1 MATLIGIVSKVIG
14 QVFAVASDGTRRA
27 LVEGD
32 KLFAGDQLST
42 GAEGAVAVHLQ
53 NGQELTL
60 GRGSSMQMTPQ
71 LLANHI
77 PHVDS
82 SEAVTPSQA
91 QLTDVQ
97 QLQKAIAAGDDPTQ
111 TAEATAAGPATTT
124 TGAPGGVQG
133 SGHSF
138 VMLEEVGGRVDPT
151 IGFPT
156 AGFNGIPELPEERLN
171 ADPNNNVVAA
181 DAPVVPPVT
190 PEVPEV
196 PNNPVTLDGLS
207 VANGELTVNE
217 ANLADGSA
225 RNPGALTQ
233 SGSFTV
239 NAPDGLSSL
248 SIGGINVISGGV
260 AAGFPQSITTL
271 LGSTLTVTGYNPAT
285 GVVSYSY
292 TLNGAETHASG
303 EGANAVGEH
312 FTVVAGDSNG
322 DSATGSLDINITD
335 DVPQAIDDGNGV
347 ASETLLTLNG
357 NVLTNDVQ
365 GADRVPVGENSGPIT
380 PGTFIGTYGTLVLNA
395 NGTYTYTL
403 NTSDA
408 DFKALHGGGDG
419 TETFTYT
426 LTDADGD
433 SSTANLVLQIHN
445 NDDPD
450 TIGGLNL
457 GGPELTVFEKNLGD
471 GSAPDA
477 TALTQN
483 GTFTFTALDGIT
495 TLTVGGIA
503 VVSGGVAAGF
513 PQSITTPLGNTLT
526 ITSFDLATGVVNYS
540 YTLNDNEAHA
550 TANGANA
557 LPEQFDVTLV
567 DDNGTTATG
576 SLDVN
581 IVDDLP
587 QGVND
592 SNASTASETL
602 LTLNG
607 NVLTNDVQGADRLT
621 VGENAGPIT
630 PGTFTGTYGTL
641 VLNANGTYTYTLN
654 TSDADFKALHGGGDG
669 TETFTYTITDS
680 DGDSSTANLVLQIH
694 NNDDPVTIGGLNV
707 EGGELTVFEKNLGD
721 GSAPDAT
728 ALTQNGTFTVTALD
742 GVTSLTVGGIAVVT
756 AGVAAGFPQSITTPL
771 GSTLTIT
778 GFNAATG
785 IVSYSYT
792 LVDNEAHATANGAN
806 TLPEQFAVT
815 LVDDN
820 GTTATGSLDVNI
832 VDDLPQGVNDSNAST
847 ASETL
852 LTLNGNVLTND
863 VQGADRVTVGEN
875 AGPITPGTF
884 TGTYG
889 TLVLNANGTYTYT
902 LNTSDADFKALHG
915 GGDGTET
922 FTYTITDSDGDSS
935 TANLVLQIHNNDD
948 PVTIG
953 GLNVEGGELTVFEKN
968 LGDGS
973 APDATALTQNGTFTV
988 SALDGVTS
996 LTVGGIAV
1004 VTAGVA
1010 AGFPQSITT
1019 PLGSTLT
1026 ITGFNAATGVV
1037 SYSYT
1042 LNDNEAHATANGA
1055 NTLPEQFAVT
1065 VVDDNGTTAT
1075 GSLDVNIVDDL
1086 PQGVNDSNASTASET
1101 LLTLNGNVLTN
1112 DVQGADRVTV
1122 GENAG
1127 PVTPGTFTGTYGTLV
1142 LNANGTYTYT
1152 LNTSDAD
1159 FKALH
1164 GGGDGTETFT
1174 YTITDSDGD
1183 SSTANLVLQIHNND
1197 DPVTIGGLNVEG
1209 GELTVFEKNL
1219 GDGSNPDTPALT
1231 QSGTFTVT
1239 ALDGVTTLTVGGIAV
1254 VTAGVAAG
1262 FPQSITTP
1270 LGSTLTITGFN
1281 AATGVVSYSYT
1292 LNDNE
1297 AHATANGA
1305 NTLPEQFAVTVVDD
1319 NGTTATGSLDVN
1331 IVDDLPQGVNDSN
1344 ASTASETL
1352 LTLNGNVLTNDVQ
1365 GADRVTVGENA
1376 GPITPGTFTGTYG
1389 TLVLNANGTYTY
1401 TLNTSDADFKALH
1414 GGGDGTETFTYT
1426 ITDSDGDSSTAN
1438 LVLQIHNNDDPVT
1451 IGGLNVEG
1459 GELTVFEKNLGD
1471 GSNPDTPALTQSGTF
1486 TVTALDGVSTLT
1498 VGGISVVTG
1507 GVAAGFPQSITT
1519 PLGSTLT
1526 ITGFNAATGVVSY
1539 SYTLNDNEAHA
1550 TANGANTLP
1559 EQFAVTVVDDNGTTA
1574 TGSLDVNIVDDLPQG
1589 VNDSNTSTASE
1600 TLLTLNG
1607 NVLTNDVQGADR
1619 VTVGENAGPITPG
1632 TFTGTYGTLVLNA
1645 NGTYTYTLNTSDADF
1660 KALHGGGDGTETF
1673 TYTITDS
1680 DGDSSTANLVLQIHN
1695 NDDPVTIGG
1704 LNVEGGELTVFE
1716 KNLGDGSAP
1725 DATVLTQNGSF
1736 TVTAL
1741 DGVTSLTVGGIAV
1754 VTAGVAAGFPQS
1766 ITTPLGSTLTITGF
1780 NAATGVVSYSYTLN
1794 DNEAHATANGANTL
1808 PEQFAVT
1815 VVDDNGTTATGSL
1828 DVNIVDDLPQ
1838 GVNDSNT
1845 STASETL
1852 LTLNG
1857 NVLTNDVQGA
1867 DRVTVGE
1874 NAGPITP
1881 GTFTG
1886 TYGTLVLNANGTY
1899 TYTLSTSDAD
1909 FKALHGGGNGS
1920 ETFTYTITDSD
1931 GDSSTANLVLQI
1943 HNNDD
1948 PVTLQGLN
1956 VYGGELTVYEKNLGD
1971 GSNPNPSALTQSGT
1985 FTVTALDGV
1994 TTLTVGGIAVVTGGV
2009 AAGFP
2014 QSITTPLGSTL
2025 TITGFNAATGVVS
2038 YSYTLND
2045 NETHANANG
2054 ANTLPEQFTVTAVDD
2069 NGTTATGN
2077 LDVNIVDDL
2086 PKGVNDSNGTASE
2099 TQLTLNGNV
2108 LTNDVQGA
2116 DRVTVGENA
2125 GPITPGTF
2133 TGTYGTLVL
2142 NANGTYTYTLS
2153 TSDADFKA
2161 LHGGGNGSETF
2172 TYTITDSDGDSSTA
2186 NLVLQIH
2193 NNDDPVTLQG
2203 LNVYGG
2209 ELTVYEKNLGD
2220 GSNPNPSA
2228 LTQSGTFTVTALD
2241 GVTTLT
2247 VGGIAVVTGGVAAG
2261 FPQSITTPLGSTLT
2275 ITGFNAATGVVSYSY
2290 TLNDNETHA
2299 NANGANTLPEQF
2311 AVTVVDDNGTTATG
2325 SLDVNIVD
2333 DLPQG
2338 VNDSNTSTASETLL
2352 TLNGNVLTNDV
2363 QGADRVTVG
2372 ENAGPITPGTFT
2384 GTYGTLVLNANGT
2397 YTYTLSTSD
2406 ADFKALHGGGNGSE
2420 TFTYTITDSDG
2431 DSSTANLVLQI
2442 HNNDDPVTLQGLNVY
2457 GGELTVYEKNLSDGS
2472 APSTSALTQSGT
2484 FTVTALDGVTT
2495 LTVGGI
2501 SVVTGGVA
2509 AGFPQS
2515 ITTPLGSTLT
2525 ITGFNAA
2532 TGVVSYSY
2540 TLNDN
2545 ETHANANGANT
2556 LPEQFTVTAVDDNG
2570 TTATGNLDVN
2580 IVDDL
2585 PKGVNDSNGTAS
2597 ETQLTLNGNVL
2608 TNDVQGADRVTVGE
2622 NAGPIT
2628 PGTFTGTYGTLVLNA
2643 NGTYTYTLST
2653 SDADFKALHGGG
2665 NGSETFTYT
2674 ITDSDGDSSTANL
2687 VLQIHNNDDPV
2698 TLQGLNVYGGEL
2710 TVYEKNLGD
2719 GTHPDTPAL
2728 SQSGTFTVTA
2738 LDGLQTLT
2746 VGTLTVISG
2755 GVVAGFPQ
2763 TATTPL
2769 GSTLTITGFNA
2780 ATGVISYTYTLND
2793 NEAHPAAEGAN
2804 SLTENFNVVAT
2815 DTDGDVA
2822 NGQINVNI
2830 IDDLPTA
2837 NPDTDSV
2844 QEGGTVSGN
2853 VLDNDI
2859 AGADGPAATGAVVG
2873 VRAGSDTSTPAL
2885 DGLNTPINGTYG
2897 YLTLDANG
2905 NAVYHSTPNAVSGPG
2920 AVDVFTYTVRDSD
2933 GDESTTTITIDVYN
2947 SCLKAV
2953 SDNDVTVYEK
2963 ALDLG
2968 KDGQDLVAGTVIGSD
2983 PTNTGETAS
2992 GTLVGSVTHAVGAI
3006 TYALVGTHVGEFGQI
3021 QLNANGT
3028 YTYTL
3033 TTPPSTTPHAN
3044 DGPNVMHETFTYQA
3058 TDSLGNIVTSTIVVD
3073 IVDDVPKAMND
3084 SNASTASET
3093 TLSLSGNVFNN
3104 DVIGADKVALGLNA
3118 GPVTPGTFTGTYGTL
3133 VLNANGT
3140 YTYTLSTSDA
3150 DFKALHGGGNGTETF
3165 TYTIT
3170 DSDGDIST
3178 ANLVLNVHNNDDLV
3192 TLNGLDVYGGELTVY
3207 EKNLGDG
3214 TTPNISA
3221 LTQSGTFTVTALD
3234 GLQTLTV
3241 GTLTVISGGVV
3252 AGFPQTATTPLGS
3265 TLTITG
3271 FNPVTGVLSYSY
3283 TLNDNEAH
3291 ATASG
3296 ANSLTENFNVVA
3308 TDTDGDIAN
3317 GQINVN
3323 IVDDL
3328 PGAKPDSSSVTE
3340 GGTVNI
3346 SVLGNDIS
3354 GADGPATVVGVRAG
3368 SNTSTSA
3375 VGGLGN
3381 QITGAYGYLTLD
3393 ANGNAVYHANPN
3405 SVGPAGATDTF
3416 TYTVRDTDG
3425 DESTTTITVNVANSI
3440 IKANPDSDVTV
3451 YEKALD
3457 LSKDGQD
3464 LAAGT
3469 VTGSD
3474 PGNSGET
3481 SSGTLVGSVSGASG
3495 ALTYTLVGSATG
3507 TYGQILLNADGSY
3520 TYTLTSAPKTSPNAN
3535 DGPNSLS
3542 ESFTYKAT
3550 DASGNSSTSTIVVNI
3565 VDDVPKAVAADRSVA
3580 AVEID
3585 SNLLI
3590 VLDVSGSMVDPSGV
3604 PGLSRLELAKQAI
3617 SALLDKYDDLGDVK
3631 VQLVTFSS
3639 SATDRTS
3646 VWVDVATAKTLLTGL
3661 TADGG
3666 TNYDAAVATMKTAF
3680 NTSGKLTGAQNVGYF
3695 FSDGKPTSGQEIGTS
3710 DETSLKAFLDANNIK
3725 NYAIGLGSGVSNA
3738 NLNPLAY
3745 DGSSHT
3751 DTNAVVVTD
3760 LNQLNSVL
3768 SGTVIGAPVT
3778 GSLLGEGGTFG
3789 ADGGFIK
3796 TITVDGTTYTYDPA
3810 GNGSLNFSGAANHGT
3825 FNTANNTLSIATNN
3839 SGTLLVNLDSGEYTY
3854 ISQKTTAVVI
3864 TENIGFTVSDNDG
3877 DLSSSTLTI
3886 KVIPNAPPVATDD
3899 HVITNVLEGTVVV
3912 PGELLLAN
3920 DTDPNGDPLSANPTS
3935 FNTGWV
3941 ARGAEFTG
3949 LTQVPNF
3956 TGSSAQALTLARSA
3970 FVANAAAMTAV
3981 LVVSGALGSVG
3992 NSNYDDRITV
4002 NLKDG
4007 ETLHLNHDLAAGRI
4021 AMEYSINGGAFTP
4034 IADGGMITATSD
4046 ATYQIHISNIPNSS
4060 SGGNGSET
4068 YKLTMTVNYSEAHDI
4083 APDYHGTY
4091 TANDNHGGS
4100 DSANV
4105 TISYQDGHTL
4115 TGTGGDDVL
4124 VAGAGSNVINAGGGN
4139 DVLTA
4144 GSGNNE
4150 LHGDAGN
4157 DLLFSGPGNDTLD
4170 GGTGIDTASYAH
4182 ATAGVTVN
4190 LSLLGGQNTLGAGTD
4205 ILTGIENLTGSNFND
4220 TLTGDNTGNVIT
4232 GGLGND
4238 VLNGGGGDDLLIGGL
4253 GNNTLSGGAGADTF
4267 QWLKGNSGHDVITD
4281 FTPGTDKLDL
4291 SQLLQGENGTTASL
4305 DDYLHFTVTG
4315 SGPSTVTSIDV
4326 SAMAGAAPNQT
4337 IDLAGV
4343 DLASHYGV
4351 TPGAGGVIAGGHDTA
4366 TIINGMLNDHSLK
4379 VDTV

>member
-71 LLANHI
+71 LLANQI

-91 QLTDVQ
+91 QLTDVE

-111 TAEATAAGPATTT
+111 TAEATAAGPTTT
-124 TGAPGGVQG
+124 AGVPGGIAG

-138 VMLEEVGGRVDPT
+138 VMLEEVGGRVDPI

-171 ADPNNNVVAA
+171 ANPDNNAVAA
-181 DAPVVPPVT
+181 DTPVVPPVT
-190 PEVPEV
+190 PEV

-207 VANGELTVNE
+207 VENGELTVIE

-225 RNPGALTQ
+225 SNPGALTQ
-233 SGSFTV
+233 SGTFTV
-239 NAPDGLSSL
+239 NAPDGLTSL

-260 AAGFPQSITTL
+260 AAGFAQSITTP

-303 EGANAVGEH
+303 EGGNTLGEH
-312 FTVVAGDSNG
+312 FAVVAGDSNG
-322 DSATGSLDINITD
+322 DSTTSSLDINIAD
-335 DVPQAIDDGNGV
+335 DVPQAVDDSNGI

-380 PGTFIGTYGTLVLNA
+380 PGTFTGIYGTLVLNA

-419 TETFTYT
+419 TDTFTYT

-433 SSTANLVLQIHN
+433 T
-445 NDDPD
+445 
-450 TIGGLNL
+450 
-457 GGPELTVFEKNLGD
+457 
-471 GSAPDA
+471 
-477 TALTQN
+477 
-483 GTFTFTALDGIT
+483 
-495 TLTVGGIA
+495 
-503 VVSGGVAAGF
+503 
-513 PQSITTPLGNTLT
+513 
-526 ITSFDLATGVVNYS
+526 
-540 YTLNDNEAHA
+540 
-550 TANGANA
+550 
-557 LPEQFDVTLV
+557 
-567 DDNGTTATG
+567 
-576 SLDVN
+576 
-581 IVDDLP
+581 
-587 QGVND
+587 
-592 SNASTASETL
+592 
-602 LTLNG
+602 
-607 NVLTNDVQGADRLT
+607 
-621 VGENAGPIT
+621 
-630 PGTFTGTYGTL
+630 
-641 VLNANGTYTYTLN
+641 
-654 TSDADFKALHGGGDG
+654 
-669 TETFTYTITDS
+669 
-680 DGDSSTANLVLQIH
+680 STANLVLQIH

-707 EGGELTVFEKNLGD
+707 EGGELTVFEKNLSD

-785 IVSYSYT
+785 VVSYSYT
-792 LVDNEAHATANGAN
+792 LNDNEAHPTANGAN
-806 TLPEQFAVT
+806 TLPEQFTVT
-815 LVDDN
+815 AVDDN

-832 VDDLPQGVNDSNAST
+832 VDDLPKGVNDSNAST

-863 VQGADRVTVGEN
+863 VQGADRVTIGEGT
-875 AGPITPGTF
+875 GPITPGTF

-915 GGDGTET
+915 GGDGTDT
-922 FTYTITDSDGDSS
+922 FTYTITDADGDTS

-968 LGDGS
+968 LSDGS

-988 SALDGVTS
+988 TALDGVTS
-996 LTVGGIAV
+996 LTVGGIAVVTAGVAAGFPQSITTPLGSTLTITDFNAATGVVSYSYTLNDNEAHLTANGANTLPEQFAVTLVDDNGTTATGSLDVNIVDDLPQGVSDSNASTASETLLTLTGNVLSNDVQGADRVTIGEGTGPITPGTFTGTYGTLVLNANGTYTYTLNTSDADFKALHGGGDGTDTFTYTLTDADGDSSTAKLVLQIHNNDDPVTIGGLNVEGGELTVFEKNLSDGSAPDATALTQNGTFTVTALDGVNSLSVGGIAV

-1042 LNDNEAHATANGA
+1042 LNDNETHPTANGA

-1065 VVDDNGTTAT
+1065 AVDDNGTTAT

-1101 LLTLNGNVLTN
+1101 LLILNGNVLSN
-1112 DVQGADRVTV
+1112 DVQGADRVTI
-1122 GENAG
+1122 GEGTG
-1127 PVTPGTFTGTYGTLV
+1127 PITPGTFTGTYGTLV

-1164 GGGDGTETFT
+1164 GGGDGTDTFT
-1174 YTITDSDGD
+1174 YTITDADGD
-1183 SSTANLVLQIHNND
+1183 SSTAKLVLQIHNND

-1219 GDGSNPDTPALT
+1219 SDGSAPDATALT
-1231 QSGTFTVT
+1231 QNGTFTVT

-1297 AHATANGA
+1297 AHPTANGA
-1305 NTLPEQFAVTVVDD
+1305 NTLPEQFTVTAVDD

-1331 IVDDLPQGVNDSN
+1331 IVDDLPKGVNDSN
-1344 ASTASETL
+1344 GTASETQ
-1352 LTLNGNVLTNDVQ
+1352 LTLSGNVLSNDVQ
-1365 GADRVTVGENA
+1365 GADRVTIGEGT

-1414 GGGDGTETFTYT
+1414 GGGDGTDTFTYT
-1426 ITDSDGDSSTAN
+1426 LTDADGDSSTAK

-1451 IGGLNVEG
+1451 LNGLNVYG
-1459 GELTVFEKNLGD
+1459 GELTVYEKNLTD
-1471 GSNPDTPALTQSGTF
+1471 GSNPNTPALTQSGTF
-1486 TVTALDGVSTLT
+1486 TVTALDGVTSLT
-1498 VGGISVVTG
+1498 VGGIAVVTG

-1539 SYTLNDNEAHA
+1539 SYTLNDNEAHP

-1559 EQFAVTVVDDNGTTA
+1559 EQFTVTAVDDNGTTA
-1574 TGSLDVNIVDDLPQG
+1574 TGSLDVNIVDDLPKG
-1589 VNDSNTSTASE
+1589 VNDSNGTASE
-1600 TLLTLNG
+1600 TQLTLSG
-1607 NVLTNDVQGADR
+1607 NVLSNDVQGADR
-1619 VTVGENAGPITPG
+1619 VTIGEGTGPITPG

-1660 KALHGGGDGTETF
+1660 KALHGGGDGTDTF
-1673 TYTITDS
+1673 TYTLTDADGDSSTAKLVLQIHNNDDPVTLNGLNVYGGELTVYEKNLTDGSNPSASALTQNGTFTVTALDGLQTLTVGGITVVSAGVAVGFPQTAVTPLGSTLTITGFNAATGVVSYSYTLNDNEAHPTANGANTLPEQFTVTAVDDNGTTATGSLDVNIVDDLPKGVNDSNGTASETLLTLNGNVLTNDVQGADRVPVAENSGPITPGTFTGTYGTLVLNANGTYTYTLNTSDADFKALHGGGDGTDTFTYTLTDS

-1695 NDDPVTIGG
+1695 NDDPVTLNG
-1704 LNVEGGELTVFE
+1704 LNVYGGELTVYE
-1716 KNLGDGSAP
+1716 KNLTDGSNPNAP
-1725 DATVLTQNGSF
+1725 ALTQNGTF

-1741 DGVTSLTVGGIAV
+1741 DGLQTLTVGGIAV
-1754 VTAGVAAGFPQS
+1754 VTGGVAAGFPQS

-1794 DNEAHATANGANTL
+1794 DNEAHPTANGANTL
-1808 PEQFAVT
+1808 PEQFTVT
-1815 VVDDNGTTATGSL
+1815 AVDDNGTTATGSL
-1828 DVNIVDDLPQ
+1828 DVNIVDDLPK
-1838 GVNDSNT
+1838 GVNDSNG
-1845 STASETL
+1845 TASETQ
-1852 LTLNG
+1852 LTLSG
-1857 NVLTNDVQGA
+1857 NVLSNDVQGA
-1867 DRVTVGE
+1867 DRVTIGE
-1874 NAGPITP
+1874 GTGPITP

-1899 TYTLSTSDAD
+1899 TYTLNTSDAD
-1909 FKALHGGGNGS
+1909 FKALHGGGDGTD
-1920 ETFTYTITDSD
+1920 TFTYTLTDADGDSSTAKLVLQIHNNDDPVTLNGLNVYGGELTVYEKNLTDGSNPNTPALTQSGTFTVTALDGVTSLTVGGIAVVTGGVAAGFPQSITTPLGSTLTITGFNAATGVVSYSYTLNDNEAHPNANGANTLPEQFAVTAVDDNGTTASGSLDVNIVDDLPKGVNDSNGTASETQLTLSGNVLSNDVQGADRVTIGEGTGPITPGTFTGTYGTLVLNANGTYTYTLNTSDADFKALHGGGDGTDTFTYTLTDAD

-1948 PVTLQGLN
+1948 PVTLNGLN
-1956 VYGGELTVYEKNLGD
+1956 VYGGELTVYEKNLSD
-1971 GSNPNPSALTQSGT
+1971 GSNPNTPALTQSGT

-2045 NETHANANG
+2045 NEAHLTANG

-2069 NGTTATGN
+2069 NGTTATGS
-2077 LDVNIVDDL
+2077 LDVSIVDDL

-2108 LTNDVQGA
+2108 LSNDVQGA
-2116 DRVTVGENA
+2116 DRVTIGEGT

-2142 NANGTYTYTLS
+2142 NANGTYTYTLN

-2161 LHGGGNGSETF
+2161 LHGGGDGTDTF
-2172 TYTITDSDGDSSTA
+2172 TYTLTDADGDSSTA
-2186 NLVLQIH
+2186 KLVLQIH
-2193 NNDDPVTLQG
+2193 NNDDPVTLNG

-2209 ELTVYEKNLGD
+2209 ELTVYEKNLTD
-2220 GSNPNPSA
+2220 GSNPNTPA

-2241 GVTTLT
+2241 GLQTLT
-2247 VGGIAVVTGGVAAG
+2247 VGGITVVSAGVAVG
-2261 FPQSITTPLGSTLT
+2261 FPQTAVTPLGSTLT

-2290 TLNDNETHA
+2290 TLNDNE
-2299 NANGANTLPEQF
+2299 
-2311 AVTVVDDNGTTATG
+2311 
-2325 SLDVNIVD
+2325 
-2333 DLPQG
+2333 
-2338 VNDSNTSTASETLL
+2338 
-2352 TLNGNVLTNDV
+2352 
-2363 QGADRVTVG
+2363 
-2372 ENAGPITPGTFT
+2372 
-2384 GTYGTLVLNANGT
+2384 
-2397 YTYTLSTSD
+2397 
-2406 ADFKALHGGGNGSE
+2406 
-2420 TFTYTITDSDG
+2420 
-2431 DSSTANLVLQI
+2431 
-2442 HNNDDPVTLQGLNVY
+2442 
-2457 GGELTVYEKNLSDGS
+2457 
-2472 APSTSALTQSGT
+2472 
-2484 FTVTALDGVTT
+2484 
-2495 LTVGGI
+2495 
-2501 SVVTGGVA
+2501 
-2509 AGFPQS
+2509 
-2515 ITTPLGSTLT
+2515 
-2525 ITGFNAA
+2525 
-2532 TGVVSYSY
+2532 
-2540 TLNDN
+2540 
-2545 ETHANANGANT
+2545 
-2556 LPEQFTVTAVDDNG
+2556 
-2570 TTATGNLDVN
+2570 
-2580 IVDDL
+2580 
-2585 PKGVNDSNGTAS
+2585 
-2597 ETQLTLNGNVL
+2597 
-2608 TNDVQGADRVTVGE
+2608 
-2622 NAGPIT
+2622 
-2628 PGTFTGTYGTLVLNA
+2628 
-2643 NGTYTYTLST
+2643 
-2653 SDADFKALHGGG
+2653 
-2665 NGSETFTYT
+2665 
-2674 ITDSDGDSSTANL
+2674 
-2687 VLQIHNNDDPV
+2687 
-2698 TLQGLNVYGGEL
+2698 
-2710 TVYEKNLGD
+2710 
-2719 GTHPDTPAL
+2719 
-2728 SQSGTFTVTA
+2728 
-2738 LDGLQTLT
+2738 
-2746 VGTLTVISG
+2746 
-2755 GVVAGFPQ
+2755 
-2763 TATTPL
+2763 
-2769 GSTLTITGFNA
+2769 
-2780 ATGVISYTYTLND
+2780 
-2793 NEAHPAAEGAN
+2793 AH
-2804 SLTENFNVVAT
+2804 
-2815 DTDGDVA
+2815 
-2822 NGQINVNI
+2822 
-2830 IDDLPTA
+2830 PTA
-2837 NPDTDSV
+2837 N
-2844 QEGGTVSGN
+2844 
-2853 VLDNDI
+2853 
-2859 AGADGPAATGAVVG
+2859 
-2873 VRAGSDTSTPAL
+2873 
-2885 DGLNTPINGTYG
+2885 
-2897 YLTLDANG
+2897 
-2905 NAVYHSTPNAVSGPG
+2905 
-2920 AVDVFTYTVRDSD
+2920 
-2933 GDESTTTITIDVYN
+2933 
-2947 SCLKAV
+2947 
-2953 SDNDVTVYEK
+2953 
-2963 ALDLG
+2963 
-2968 KDGQDLVAGTVIGSD
+2968 
-2983 PTNTGETAS
+2983 
-2992 GTLVGSVTHAVGAI
+2992 
-3006 TYALVGTHVGEFGQI
+3006 
-3021 QLNANGT
+3021 
-3028 YTYTL
+3028 
-3033 TTPPSTTPHAN
+3033 
-3044 DGPNVMHETFTYQA
+3044 
-3058 TDSLGNIVTSTIVVD
+3058 
-3073 IVDDVPKAMND
+3073 
-3084 SNASTASET
+3084 
-3093 TLSLSGNVFNN
+3093 
-3104 DVIGADKVALGLNA
+3104 
-3118 GPVTPGTFTGTYGTL
+3118 
-3133 VLNANGT
+3133 
-3140 YTYTLSTSDA
+3140 
-3150 DFKALHGGGNGTETF
+3150 
-3165 TYTIT
+3165 
-3170 DSDGDIST
+3170 
-3178 ANLVLNVHNNDDLV
+3178 
-3192 TLNGLDVYGGELTVY
+3192 
-3207 EKNLGDG
+3207 
-3214 TTPNISA
+3214 
-3221 LTQSGTFTVTALD
+3221 
-3234 GLQTLTV
+3234 
-3241 GTLTVISGGVV
+3241 
-3252 AGFPQTATTPLGS
+3252 
-3265 TLTITG
+3265 
-3271 FNPVTGVLSYSY
+3271 
-3283 TLNDNEAH
+3283 
-3291 ATASG
+3291 G

-3328 PGAKPDSSSVTE
+3328 PSAKPDSSLVTE

-3346 SVLGNDIS
+3346 SVLGNDIN

-3381 QITGAYGYLTLD
+3381 PINGTYGYLTLD
-3393 ANGNAVYHANPN
+3393 ASGNAVYHSNPN
-3405 SVGPAGATDTF
+3405 SVGAAGATDTF
-3416 TYTVRDTDG
+3416 TYTVRDSDG
-3425 DESTTTITVNVANSI
+3425 DESTTTITIDVANSN

-3457 LSKDGQD
+3457 LSQGGQD

-3474 PGNSGET
+3474 PGNTGET
-3481 SSGTLVGSVSGASG
+3481 ASGTLVGSVSGASG

-3507 TYGQILLNADGSY
+3507 AYGQILLNPDGSY

-3550 DASGNSSTSTIVVNI
+3550 DAAGNSSTSTIVVNI
-3565 VDDVPKAVAADRSVA
+3565 VDDVPKAVASDRSVA

-3590 VLDVSGSMVDPSGV
+3590 VLDVSGSMADASGV
-3604 PGLSRLELAKQAI
+3604 LDGSGASLSRLALAKQAI

-3661 TADGG
+3661 TANGG
-3666 TNYDAAVATMKTAF
+3666 TNYDAAVATMQTAF

-3695 FSDGKPTSGQEIGTS
+3695 FSDGKPTSGQEIGTA
-3710 DETSLKAFLDANNIK
+3710 DETALKAFLDANNIK

-3738 NLNPLAY
+3738 NLDPLAY

-3751 DTNAVVVTD
+3751 NTNSVVVTD

-3778 GSLLGEGGTFG
+3778 GSLLAEGGTFG

-3796 TITVDGTTYTYDPA
+3796 TITVDGITYTYDPSA
-3810 GNGSLNFSGAANHGT
+3810 NSNQGSLNFSGSVNHGT
-3825 FNTANNTLSIATNN
+3825 FNTVDNTLSIATNN
-3839 SGTLLVNLDSGEYTY
+3839 SGTLLVNLDTGEYTY
-3854 ISQKTTAVVI
+3854 ISQKATSVVI

-3877 DLSSSTLTI
+3877 DLASSILTV
-3886 KVIPNAPPVATDD
+3886 KVIPNAPPVAADD
-3899 HVITNVLEGTVVV
+3899 HVITNVLSGNIVV

-3920 DTDPNGDPLSANPTS
+3920 DTDPNGDQLSATPTS
-3935 FNTGWV
+3935 FNTGWIG
-3941 ARGAEFTG
+3941 RGADFTG
-3949 LTQVPNF
+3949 TNQNF
-3956 TGSSAQALTLARSA
+3956 NFNGKTVTLARSA
-3970 FVANAAAMTAV
+3970 FVADAAAMTAM

-3992 NSNYDDRITV
+3992 GNNADDFITV
-4002 NLKDG
+4002 TLKDG
-4007 ETLHLNHDLAAGRI
+4007 ETLNLNHDLAAGRI
-4021 AMEYSINGGAFTP
+4021 SMEYSANGGGFTS
-4034 IADGGMITATSD
+4034 IADGQTITATGNT
-4046 ATYQIHISNIPNSS
+4046 TYQIHISNIPNGS
-4060 SGGNGSET
+4060 SGGNGSED
-4068 YKLTMTVNYSEAHDI
+4068 YELTMTVNYSGAHDI

-4100 DSANV
+4100 DSANL

-4115 TGTGGDDVL
+4115 TGTSGDDVM
-4124 VAGAGSNVINAGGGN
+4124 VAGTGNNVINAGDGN

-4150 LHGDAGN
+4150 LHGGAGN
-4157 DLLFSGPGNDTLD
+4157 DLLFSGPGIDTLD

-4182 ATAGVTVN
+4182 ATAGVTVD
-4190 LSLLGGQNTLGAGTD
+4190 LSLLAAQNTFGAGTD
-4205 ILTGIENLTGSNFND
+4205 TLTAIENLTGSNFND
-4220 TLTGDNTGNVIT
+4220 ALSGNNTNNVIN

-4238 VLNGGGGDDLLIGGL
+4238 ILNGGGGDDLLIGGL

-4267 QWLKGNSGHDVITD
+4267 QWLKDNSGHDVITD

-4315 SGPSTVTSIDV
+4315 SGASTVTSIDV

-4343 DLASHYGV
+4343 NLASQYGV
-4351 TPGAGGVIAGGHDTA
+4351 TPGAGGVVASGHDTA